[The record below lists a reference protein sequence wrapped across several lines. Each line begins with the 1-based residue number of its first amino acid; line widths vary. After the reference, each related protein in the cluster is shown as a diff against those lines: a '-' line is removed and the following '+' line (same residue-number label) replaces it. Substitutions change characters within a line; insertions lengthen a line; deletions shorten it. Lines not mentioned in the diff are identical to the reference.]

1 MANFQ
6 LKEVSAVGTATIQS
20 DGSLVQSCMVVTE
33 ILGIKAQGKV
43 LSDLASFEV
52 PNSVMANQAE
62 PLKSAWDY
70 IKDVLAPQFV
80 LDNYSDL

>member
-6 LKEVSAVGTATIQS
+6 LKEVQAVGTATIQA
-20 DGSLVQSCMVVTE
+20 DGSLVQSCMVITE
-33 ILGIKAQGKV
+33 ILGIKAEGKV

-62 PLKSAWDY
+62 PLRAAWSH
-70 IKDVLAPQFV
+70 IQNVLAPAFV
-80 LDNYSDL
+80 LDNYADA